1 MSSAKVVGYMINVKK
16 KKTTI
21 VFLYTME
28 DLKIK

>member
-16 KKTTI
+16 KNTTI

>member
-16 KKTTI
+16 KKTI